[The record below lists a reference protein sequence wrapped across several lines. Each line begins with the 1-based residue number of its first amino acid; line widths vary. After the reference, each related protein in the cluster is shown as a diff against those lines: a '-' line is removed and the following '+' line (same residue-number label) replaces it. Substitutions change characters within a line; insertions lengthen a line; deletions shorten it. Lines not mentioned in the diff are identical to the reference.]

1 MAKTI
6 SIFVS
11 KAVGMGYKT
20 LAVAVSAIHAHVEAE
35 TEKAIK
41 IRPYEGKHT
50 LWIPKKALKKVEG
63 SVQGYDLAPWFG
75 RTGYA
80 AWFIDHYRRES
91 ILTA

>member
-1 MAKTI
+1 MDKTI

-20 LAVAVSAIHAHVEAE
+20 LAVAVSAIHAFVEAE

-41 IRPYEGKHT
+41 IRPYEGKHS
-50 LWIPKKALKKVEG
+50 LWIPKRALKRVEG

-75 RTGYA
+75 RSGYA
-80 AWFIDHYRRES
+80 AWFIEHYSRES